1 MFKFKIM
8 EAPIKQT
15 AGIDCG
21 IQELVV
27 SFGLLVSNG
36 NFICKL
42 TKAFTNTTKGFKQL
56 LQWIAEVSS
65 KETAVLYV
73 MEATG
78 VYHQKLAY
86 YLVANDCR
94 ASIVLPNKVN
104 AFAKT
109 CTSKKQDDQQASK
122 VLAEFGCVKQL
133 DEWQPPH
140 SLFVN
145 LKQLTREK
153 YQLQQEL
160 TSIKNQL
167 HAEQTKAITASASI
181 KRMKARSRLIEKQIA
196 EVENEIT
203 DLANQ
208 DAVIKEKIDKICTI
222 PGVGLQTAVTVI
234 AETNGFNLIRNSRQL
249 VSYAGLDI
257 IQKQSGTSVRGRVHI
272 SKQGN
277 PHLRHCLYFPS
288 FSAVRYNKP
297 MQNLYNRI
305 VEKQSIKMKG
315 YVAVQRKMLVLI
327 YTLWKKDEAYNSSI
341 KFLEQPV
348 EAALTELD

>member
-1 MFKFKIM
+1 M
-8 EAPIKQT
+8 ETTIKQT

-21 IQELVV
+21 LQELVV
-27 SFGLLVSNG
+27 SLGLLTSNG

-42 TKAFTNTTKGFKQL
+42 TKVFANTSKGFEQL

-65 KETAVLYV
+65 KEITVLYV

-78 VYHQKLAY
+78 VYHEKLAY
-86 YLVANDCR
+86 YLIANNCR
-94 ASIVLPNKVN
+94 ISIVLPNKVN

-122 VLAEFGCVKQL
+122 VLAEFGCVKHL
-133 DEWQPPH
+133 DEWQLPH
-140 SLFVN
+140 PLFAA

-160 TSIKNQL
+160 TIIKNQL

-181 KRMKARSRLIEKQIA
+181 KRMKARCRLIEKQIA
-196 EVENEIT
+196 EIEKEIT
-203 DLANQ
+203 DLTNQ
-208 DAVIKEKIDKICTI
+208 DVAIKEKINKVCTI
-222 PGVGLQTAVTVI
+222 PGVGLHTAVTVI

-249 VSYAGLDI
+249 VSYAGLDV
-257 IQKQSGTSVRGRVHI
+257 IQKKSGTSVRGRMHI
-272 SKQGN
+272 SKSGN

-288 FSAVRYNKP
+288 FSAVKYNIP
-297 MQNLYNRI
+297 MQQLHYRI
-305 VEKQSIKMKG
+305 VEKQAIKMKG
-315 YVAVQRKMLVLI
+315 YVAVQRKLLILI
-327 YTLWKKDEAYNSSI
+327 YTLWKKNEVYNPSI

>member
-1 MFKFKIM
+1 M
-8 EAPIKQT
+8 ETVIKQT

-21 IQELVV
+21 CEELVV
-27 SFGLLVSNG
+27 SFGLLLNNG
-36 NFICKL
+36 SFSCKC
-42 TKAFTNTTKGFKQL
+42 TKNFTNTTKGFKQL
-56 LQWIAEVSS
+56 LQWIVEVSS
-65 KETAVLYV
+65 KDAAVLYV

-78 VYHQKLAY
+78 VYHEKLAY
-86 YLVANDCR
+86 YLIANDCR
-94 ASIVLPNKVN
+94 VSIVLPNKVN

-122 VLAEFGCVKQL
+122 VLAEFGCVKHL

-140 SLFVN
+140 PLFAA

-153 YQLQQEL
+153 QQLQQEL
-160 TSIKNQL
+160 TLIKNQL
-167 HAEQTKAITASASI
+167 HAEQIKAITASASI
-181 KRMKARSRLIEKQIA
+181 KRMKARSRLIEKQII

-203 DLANQ
+203 DLVNQ
-208 DAVIKEKIDKICTI
+208 DEFVKEKIDKICTI
-222 PGVGLQTAVTVI
+222 PGVGVQTAVTVI

-249 VSYAGLDI
+249 VSYAGLDV

-288 FSAVRYNKP
+288 FSAVKYNKP

-305 VEKQSIKMKG
+305 VEKQAIKMKG
-315 YVAVQRKMLVLI
+315 YVAVQRKLLMLI
-327 YTLWKKDEAYNSSI
+327 YTLWKKNEVYNPSI

>member
-1 MFKFKIM
+1 M
-8 EAPIKQT
+8 ETAIKQT

-21 IQELVV
+21 IQDLVV
-27 SFGLLVSNG
+27 SFGLLVSDG

-42 TKAFTNTTKGFKQL
+42 TKVFANTTKGFKQL

-65 KETAVLYV
+65 KDATVLYV

-78 VYHQKLAY
+78 VYHEKLAY
-86 YLVANDCR
+86 YLIANDCR
-94 ASIVLPNKVN
+94 VSIVLPNKVN

-122 VLAEFGCVKQL
+122 VLAEFGCVKHL

-140 SLFVN
+140 PLFAN

-153 YQLQQEL
+153 RQLQQEL
-160 TSIKNQL
+160 TLIKNQL

-181 KRMKARSRLIEKQIA
+181 KRMKARSRLIEKQII
-196 EVENEIT
+196 EVEKEIT
-203 DLANQ
+203 DLVNQ
-208 DAVIKEKIDKICTI
+208 DASIKEKIDKVCTI
-222 PGVGLQTAVTVI
+222 PGVGLQTAVTVM

-249 VSYAGLDI
+249 VSYAGLDV

-288 FSAVRYNKP
+288 FSAVKYNKP
-297 MQNLYNRI
+297 LRNLYHRI
-305 VEKQSIKMKG
+305 VEKQAVKMKG
-315 YVAVQRKMLVLI
+315 YVAVQRKMLMLI
-327 YTLWKKDEAYNSSI
+327 YTLWKKNEVYNPSI

-348 EAALTELD
+348 TAALTELD

>member
-1 MFKFKIM
+1 M
-8 EAPIKQT
+8 ETPIKQA

-21 IQELVV
+21 MQELVV
-27 SFGLLVSNG
+27 SFGLLIFNG
-36 NFICKL
+36 SFICKL
-42 TKAFTNTTKGFKQL
+42 TKTFANTAQGFKQL
-56 LQWIAEVSS
+56 LQWVKAISAEDVP
-65 KETAVLYV
+65 LLFV

-78 VYHQKLAY
+78 VYHERLAY
-86 YLVANDCR
+86 YLIANECR
-94 ASIVLPNKVN
+94 VSIVLPNKVN

-109 CTSKKQDDQQASK
+109 CTSKKQNDQQASK
-122 VLAEFGCVKQL
+122 VLAEFGCVKHV

-140 SLFVN
+140 PLFAA

-160 TSIKNQL
+160 TLIKNQL
-167 HAEQTKAITASASI
+167 HAEQTKAIITAASV
-181 KRMKARSRLIEKQIA
+181 KRMKARCRLIEKQII
-196 EVENEIT
+196 EVEKEIIE
-203 DLANQ
+203 LANQ
-208 DAVIKEKIDKICTI
+208 DITIKEKIDKVCTI

-257 IQKQSGTSVRGRVHI
+257 IQKKSGTSVRGRMHI

-288 FSAVRYNKP
+288 FSAVKHNKP
-297 MQNLYNRI
+297 MRNLYNRI
-305 VEKQSIKMKG
+305 VDKQTIKMKA
-315 YVAVQRKMLVLI
+315 YVAVQRKMLILI
-327 YTLWKKDEAYNSSI
+327 YTLWKKNETYDTSI